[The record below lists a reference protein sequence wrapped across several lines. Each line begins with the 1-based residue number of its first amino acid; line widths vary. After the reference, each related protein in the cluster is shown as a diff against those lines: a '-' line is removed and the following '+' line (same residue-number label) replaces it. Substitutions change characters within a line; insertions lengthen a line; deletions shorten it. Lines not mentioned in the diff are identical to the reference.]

1 VIAVDHQGGIAVMRL
16 EHGKVNVLDLELLQ
30 AIAAE
35 LRGLG
40 DADALVLTGAGRAF
54 SAGVD
59 LKRLLDS
66 SDADV
71 EAFLLAL
78 DDALLTLYDYPRP
91 TVAAVNGHAI
101 AGGCI
106 LVECCDYRLMS
117 AGTIGVAELR
127 VGVPFPTA
135 PLEIF
140 RNAVGA
146 RAAELVMTGRT
157 VGPEEAYA
165 LGMLDAVVEP
175 DALVET
181 ALEQA
186 ALLARIPRTT
196 FAHTREQFR
205 GETRRKIAASAEAD
219 RRTRALWGSDEIR
232 GAVRGYL
239 EQLAAR

>member
-1 VIAVDHQGGIAVMRL
+1 M
-16 EHGKVNVLDLELLQ
+16 
-30 AIAAE
+30 
-35 LRGLG
+35 
-40 DADALVLTGAGRAF
+40 
-54 SAGVD
+54 
-59 LKRLLDS
+59 
-66 SDADV
+66 
-71 EAFLLAL
+71 
-78 DDALLTLYDYPRP
+78 
-91 TVAAVNGHAI
+91 
-101 AGGCI
+101 
-106 LVECCDYRLMS
+106 
-117 AGTIGVAELR
+117 GVAVLR

-219 RRTRALWGSDEIR
+219 QRTRALWGSDEIR